1 MNELQEKPD
10 RRRERTRRALREAL
24 IALIAERGYDGI
36 SVSDIADRADINRAT
51 FYLHYKDKDDLLF
64 RGMAEIYDA
73 IGQHHLTITRE
84 QILSGADDLMNDA
97 SDFEH
102 VRAHADFYRALFSE
116 RGSIAFTISMLDY
129 LAETFCC
136 HMLEPLAE
144 GIEPAVPTDFIG
156 AFLSGAEI
164 GVIRWW
170 LTRGDAYSPQQVAQ
184 MMYMMSIFGAAWAL
198 KFNLHG
204 AATASAD

>member
-73 IGQHHLTITRE
+73 IGQHHQTITRE

-102 VRAHADFYRALFSE
+102 VREHADFYRALFSE
-116 RGSIAFTISMLDY
+116 RGSIAFTINMLDY

-136 HMLEPLAE
+136 HMLEPLSE

-184 MMYMMSIFGAAWAL
+184 MMYMMSIFGVAWAL
-198 KFNLHG
+198 KFNPHG